1 MTIAK
6 GSLATVTGSLAV
18 WEVVSAG
25 PKRVRVRLADLSA
38 IRTVYTVPAAA
49 VTPYNPSN

>member
-6 GSLATVTGSLAV
+6 GSLATVTGSPLV
-18 WEVVSAG
+18 WVVVSAG
-25 PKRVRVRLADLSA
+25 PKLVRVRPADPSA
-38 IRTVYTVPAAA
+38 IRTAHTVPAAA